1 MDLFSA
7 KTAAIKATATKVA
20 ATKVA
25 ATKAAATKAAATK
38 AAATK
43 TATAKTAT
51 AKATATKATTAK
63 SMVSNIVYNSY
74 YDTTIEPSNDLVRV
88 IHPTDIPDMPRIII
102 RPVTTLPSS
111 NIPPELTGQPINIT
125 YRY

>member
-25 ATKAAATKAAATK
+25 ATKVAATKVAATKAA
-38 AAATK
+38 
-43 TATAKTAT
+43 
-51 AKATATKATTAK
+51 ATKATTAK

-102 RPVTTLPSS
+102 RPEVHLPP
-111 NIPPELTGQPINIT
+111 NIPQQPINIPQQPINII